1 MSRFLFYLG
10 ANNHLIA
17 EKSKEEEKHE
27 NMKKVIGWQF
37 ILHNV
42 NLESYFLSQLIEE
55 HMVRKF
61 THSSNLC
68 FCMSLK

>member
-1 MSRFLFYLG
+1 MPCFLFSLG
-10 ANNHLIA
+10 ANNHVTA

-27 NMKKVIGWQF
+27 NMKKVNGWQF
-37 ILHNV
+37 FVHNV

-61 THSSNLC
+61 THSANLC
-68 FCMSLK
+68 YCMSLK